1 MGTNKITGNNMKN
14 SKLRLHIETEI
25 SALLDSSLL
34 EDETTEL
41 ESDELSDSDDEEVS
55 CLFFLCF
62 FLLSFFLC
70 FNSFSTSIF
79 TLLSLL

>member
-1 MGTNKITGNNMKN
+1 MRSYEKIHEMGTNKITENNMKN

-41 ESDELSDSDDEEVS
+41 ESDELFD
-55 CLFFLCF
+55 
-62 FLLSFFLC
+62 
-70 FNSFSTSIF
+70 
-79 TLLSLL
+79 

>member
-1 MGTNKITGNNMKN
+1 MNWINFVIFVLRAYEKIHEMGTNKITGNNMKN

-41 ESDELSDSDDEEVS
+41 ESDELSD
-55 CLFFLCF
+55 
-62 FLLSFFLC
+62 
-70 FNSFSTSIF
+70 
-79 TLLSLL
+79 